1 MDLIG
6 HSVVFP
12 TSPAGQVTLSRDGGS
27 VVIERRIYSSDGFA
41 NETPD
46 VVTRVYC
53 PPEAL
58 RAILRLFPE

>member
-6 HSVVFP
+6 HSAVFP
-12 TSPAGQVTLSRDGGS
+12 TSFQRGQVTLSRDGGS

-46 VVTRVYC
+46 VART
-53 PPEAL
+53 EGE
-58 RAILRLFPE
+58 RLPA